1 MFNKVPELF
10 FYYINI
16 HEYIQGNKN
25 PFPESFYRQRIPC
38 TNKRKIPMI

>member
-16 HEYIQGNKN
+16 FEYIQGNKN
-25 PFPESFYRQRIPC
+25 PCPESFADNEYLSSL
-38 TNKRKIPMI
+38 KGKFL

>member
-16 HEYIQGNKN
+16 YEYIQGNKN
-25 PFPESFYRQRIPC
+25 PFLGSFTDSRYLAQI
-38 TNKRKIPMI
+38 KGKFL